1 MNTKKKNTSPTMT
14 ADKTEPA
21 VRVTETAIMEERTV
35 PKTPK
40 NNPPSL
46 HLIQVLIFE
55 PHGDTADA
63 MMIVN
68 KNTVEV
74 MSAASAAVKGAV
86 NISLTKS
93 SSLRGRPKTSAQQS
107 RAMHRR
113 CPTTTSSSRI
123 PRQFP
128 LLLSQKIT
136 GIPPLCSTDCFALSI
151 SSILSAEHGL
161 LRSRIRNTVIRT
173 RMFSSPKMRVKASRT
188 HAGLRKAGS
197 SSTTSSSRKAL
208 SL

>member
-40 NNPPSL
+40 NNPPLL

-74 MSAASAAVKGAV
+74 MSAASSAVKGAV

-93 SSLRGRPKTSAQQS
+93 STPAAAATIPLMMPISTIIPDIHWGHSLFFSFG
-107 RAMHRR
+107 H
-113 CPTTTSSSRI
+113 
-123 PRQFP
+123 
-128 LLLSQKIT
+128 LS
-136 GIPPLCSTDCFALSI
+136 
-151 SSILSAEHGL
+151 
-161 LRSRIRNTVIRT
+161 
-173 RMFSSPKMRVKASRT
+173 
-188 HAGLRKAGS
+188 
-197 SSTTSSSRKAL
+197 
-208 SL
+208 